1 MFDPQAHGL
10 DWMRGLN
17 RATLSL
23 ILAVALTGVTC
34 AFPTDKSED
43 VFVAVYVPKLIVRQ
57 GEKLPVSATLW
68 QQTGADSVEIKNAS
82 FLWGTTNEGLATV
95 KDAGYGSAEVTGILP
110 GTVDL
115 SVRAVSF
122 EKSETKYVT
131 LRVAK
136 PLEIDSVRPITVHY
150 GELLTVYGVGVDS
163 LFIASLGGANLIE
176 YPLSRLRDSTGL
188 GQITFWVPPPARS
201 DSLFYLGA
209 GVFGFDTAMT
219 DVLKDDIF
227 EPNDTIPSN
236 INLDLGGPWQNT
248 GTLLDSVLFLNPALA
263 FEPVDNRTSSSGEDW
278 FRFAIS
284 DTTKPLTFFIT
295 YPTFGDTSA
304 SATRTF
310 VLDSLA
316 YLTGVPGDPV
326 EKFFGRDSADFIS
339 SDFYRCKGDFFGPAQ
354 LSRESTT
361 VALRTLPSHALH
373 VMTFFNHPQRYG
385 LTVAKGYITADFRIP
400 MDKYEE
406 NDMCHYADSIPGKP
420 NPLSRI
426 HVPTRASGLQ
436 FNDSV
441 MTIDNPFEVDW
452 YRLEV
457 PASGLGDSV
466 LIRTQSRPLIS
477 GRDTSDIDIYV
488 LRVPGVSDTVPGSG
502 VMDIVGQSIA
512 PGSSEDLLVD
522 LPAGSYYLAVVDFAG
537 VVTRYSMCVRVVAV
551 LPNCGPLAGSPPAPG
566 TSPSRLKVPRA
577 SPAAPVRSGK
587 PALLRRP

>member
-1 MFDPQAHGL
+1 
-10 DWMRGLN
+10 MRGLT
-17 RATLSL
+17 RAIPIVGLAVTLS
-23 ILAVALTGVTC
+23 GVTC

-43 VFVAVYVPKLIVRQ
+43 VFVAVYVPKFVVLQ
-57 GEKLPVSATLW
+57 GQTLPVSATLW
-68 QQTGADSVEIKNAS
+68 QRTGTDSAEIKNAS
-82 FLWGTTNEGLATV
+82 FQFGTTNEGLATV
-95 KDAGYGSAEVTGILP
+95 KDAGFGGAEVTGVSP

-115 SVRAVSF
+115 TVRAVSF
-122 EKSETKYVT
+122 EKAQTAYIT
-131 LRVAK
+131 LRVSK
-136 PLEIDSVRPITVHY
+136 PLEIDSVRPSTLRY

-163 LFIASLGGANLIE
+163 IFIASLGGANLIE
-176 YPLSRLRDSTGL
+176 YPFSRLRDSTGL

-219 DVLKDDIF
+219 DVLKDDLF
-227 EPNDTIPSN
+227 EPNDTIAAN

-248 GTLLDSVLFLNPALA
+248 GTLFDSVLFLNPALA
-263 FEPVDNRTSSSGEDW
+263 FEPVDNRTSSFGEDW
-278 FRFAIS
+278 FRFGIN
-284 DTTKPLTFFIT
+284 DTTQSLTFFIT
-295 YPTFGDTSA
+295 YPSFGDTSA
-304 SATRTF
+304 TATRTF

-316 YLTGVPGDPV
+316 YLTGVPGDPI
-326 EKFFGRDSADFIS
+326 EKFYGRDSADYVS
-339 SDFYRCKGDFFGPAQ
+339 SDFQRCKGDFFGPAQ

-385 LTVAKGYITADFRIP
+385 LAVAKGYLTADFRIP

-457 PASGLGDSV
+457 PASGFGDSV
-466 LIRTQSRPLIS
+466 LIRTQSRPLVA

-488 LRVPGVSDTVPGSG
+488 LTVPGVSDTVPNSG
-502 VMDIVGQSIA
+502 LMDIVGQSSS
-512 PGSSEDLLVD
+512 PGSREDLFVD

-537 VVTRYSMCVRVVAV
+537 VVTRYSMCVRIVPVGIG
-551 LPNCGPLAGSPPAPG
+551 NCGPLAGSPPVPG
-566 TSPSRLKVPRA
+566 TSAPRLTPARAPRA
-577 SPAAPVRSGK
+577 APLRSGAK